1 MRYLRSLIIVAVIII
16 ISHCGHMPDMHYY
29 TFNYS
34 PALQRTQSSFDG
46 TIGVSKF
53 SALAPYDQDR
63 IVYRRS
69 PHEVEFYHYH
79 RWIMPPGDLIQ
90 QKLWA
95 DLDES
100 HLFRRVVLYP
110 TNNDIDF
117 LLRGHI
123 LQMEEWDE
131 EDKWMAHFKIQVE
144 IIDIKTNNPLLQN
157 IFTEQEQIT
166 ERSAVGV
173 VKAINSCLQRCSGKM
188 LSQLENLR

>member
-1 MRYLRSLIIVAVIII
+1 MKYLRALILVAVIVI
-16 ISHCGHMPDMHYY
+16 ISNCGHVPDMHYY

-34 PALQRTQSSFDG
+34 PVLQKTQSAFDG

-95 DLDES
+95 DLNES
-100 HLFRRVVLYP
+100 LLFNRVVLYP
-110 TNNDIDF
+110 TNSDIDY
-117 LLRGHI
+117 LLRGNI

-131 EDKWMAHFKIQVE
+131 AEKWIAHFKIQIE
-144 IIDIKTNNPLLQN
+144 IIDIKNNNTLLQN

-166 ERSAVGV
+166 VRSAVGV
-173 VKAINSCLQRCSGKM
+173 VRAINTCLQRCSEKM